1 MKKQMWTS
9 ATVSAKA
16 EQSSR
21 VVEREQRRRAKE
33 QRAKRP
39 DDDRSKP
46 ATADPQRA
54 WKVAP
59 TQPAAVIA
67 APLFNKADYLRRA
80 LESLLAQSHENFAL
94 LLVDDAST
102 DETPAIVESFVARDA
117 RVFSYR
123 NAKRLGM
130 IGNKRNCF
138 ALARELFPDAPY
150 FAWGSDHD
158 LWRTDWLA
166 ALIAALDGSPHA
178 VLAYPKSIRIDEHGA
193 VIRRP
198 WEFETA
204 GLTEPRQRL
213 RASCEGVVSGSM
225 VYGLYRA
232 DALARVGVM
241 RDVLEPDRLLLLELS
256 LLGEFVQLPEV
267 LWERRFRGLASL
279 PRQRAS
285 LFADNAPWYTR
296 LTPWLAHAWIM
307 FWSYAVRGA
316 GKPEVGRLRG
326 LGLSFEFVRST
337 IVTRTRRRI
346 RKERDLRHRKRRAA
360 RASHTG

>member
-1 MKKQMWTS
+1 MKKQTRMS

-16 EQSSR
+16 EQSSKL
-21 VVEREQRRRAKE
+21 VERDKRRRSKE
-33 QRAKRP
+33 QRAN
-39 DDDRSKP
+39 DHRSTP

-67 APLFNKADYLRRA
+67 APLFNKAAYLRDS
-80 LESLLAQSHENFAL
+80 LETLLAQSHENFAL

-102 DETPAIVESFVARDA
+102 DETPSIVEEFAARDA

-123 NAKRLGM
+123 NEKRLGM

-166 ALIAALDGSPHA
+166 TLIAALDGSPNA
-178 VLAYPKSIRIDEHGA
+178 VLSYPQSIRIDEHGA
-193 VIRRP
+193 LIRRP
-198 WEFETA
+198 WEFATA
-204 GLTEPRQRL
+204 GLTEPRRRL
-213 RASCEGVVSGSM
+213 RATCEGVVSGSM

-256 LLGEFVQLPEV
+256 LLGEFVQTPEV

-307 FWSYAVRGA
+307 FWRYAVRGA
-316 GKPEVGRLRG
+316 GKPNFGRLRG
-326 LGLSFEFVRST
+326 WGLSLEFVRAT

-346 RKERDLRHRKRRAA
+346 RKERDQRHRRRRAA
-360 RASHTG
+360 RASDAK